1 MRRFNLLFLSVFF
14 YCLTSN
20 GQQILKSGGN
30 SNSTFLFG
38 SVAYARKT
46 QCIYPP
52 SSLANETYGTIKRL
66 YFKYGSTGATNDQL
80 LTDFKVRLGITSDQ
94 TIPGTTFYTGLTTV
108 LDTASYTIPG
118 GAVGTWF
125 AIEVDSVFNYDPGRS
140 LIVEVSF
147 SDSDIQNWGTY
158 GTNNTPPRKLNSP
171 DVDATTGSNTSSTW
185 QDMGFDLATITGI
198 APQISFESGIILSP
212 NPTTNIL
219 AISLKDQN
227 LEPAHYAIISSDGR
241 QVDQGEVLENRMEID
256 VRSLPAGQYTA
267 EVLQGSR
274 RFHGSFVK
282 K

>member
-1 MRRFNLLFLSVFF
+1 MMRFSVLLFLSL
-14 YCLTSN
+14 YCVQSAIC
-20 GQQILKSGGN
+20 QQILKSGGS

-46 QCIYPP
+46 QCIYPA
-52 SSLANETYGTIKRL
+52 SVLANETNGTIKRL
-66 YFKYGSTGATNDQL
+66 YFKYGSTGATSNQQ
-80 LTDFKVRLGITSDQ
+80 LTDFKVKLGLTSDLS
-94 TIPGTTFYTGLTTV
+94 IPGTTFYTDLSTV

-118 GAVGTWF
+118 GNAGDWF
-125 AIEVDSVFNYDPGRS
+125 AIDVDSSFSYDASRS

-185 QDMGFDLATITGI
+185 QDMGFDLTTITGLS
-198 APQISFESGIILSP
+198 PQISFENGISISP
-212 NPTTNIL
+212 NPTIDNLT
-219 AISLKDQN
+219 ISLKDHNFQ
-227 LEPAHYAIISSDGR
+227 PARFAIISSDGR
-241 QVDQGEVLENRMEID
+241 QVAQGDVLENRMEID

-267 EVLQGSR
+267 EVLQGSK
-274 RFHGSFVK
+274 RFYESFVK